1 MATPTA
7 PRGLG
12 TAGRKLWRETA
23 KKYELRTDELQILAA
38 ACGEVDV
45 IKAIEDELVDEPM
58 TTKGSMGQIV
68 AHPLLSELRQHRM
81 TLASLLGRL
90 KLPDD
95 PSAGAQGETNQQRGA
110 AQSRWAQPY
119 QQPQAG

>member
-23 KKYELRTDELQILAA
+23 KKYELRTDELQVLAA

-45 IKAIEDELVDEPM
+45 IKAIEEELVGEPM

-90 KLPDD
+90 KLPDEHGE
-95 PSAGAQGETNQQRGA
+95 GAGETNQQRGA